1 MKKKTL
7 FMLTISLLVLAFGTT
22 LLTAQEAEEKK
33 EEEVKEVYQFTMD
46 IELPH
51 TAPKS
56 QGRTGT
62 CWCFATI
69 SMMESEFMNAHKKDT
84 VDLSEM
90 FIVRHA
96 YSDKAENY
104 IRFHGK
110 TNFAQGGACHDVI
123 NQMTQHGCVPEDI
136 YSGQNIGEDD
146 HNHSEIGKVLS
157 GMVDAVLE
165 ARRPTP
171 IWKDAFNAAADVY
184 FGTPPESFTFEGGKY
199 TPESFM
205 KNHLDLDPDDYI
217 EITSF
222 SHLPLYEQ
230 VLLKLPDNW
239 TFNDEYYNVKVED
252 LSRIIEHSLKEGHTV
267 AYGGD
272 VSNRHFS
279 SRENGY
285 AIVPKDEKWE
295 DKSLDEI
302 EAEVEEPVEEKEITP
317 ELRQEQYNKF
327 MVTDDH
333 GMHIVGLAHD
343 QKGNTYFYTKNSWG
357 IKGKYDGFLYM
368 SKPFVEL
375 STTALMVN
383 KNVLPKDIKKKLGL

>member
-7 FMLTISLLVLAFGTT
+7 LMLITSLLVFIFCTS
-22 LLTAQEAEEKK
+22 LLTAQEEDKQK
-33 EEEVKEVYQFTMD
+33 EEVKEAYQFTLD
-46 IELPH
+46 VELPH
-51 TAPKS
+51 TPPVS

-62 CWCFATI
+62 CWCFATN
-69 SMMESEFMNAHKKDT
+69 SMLESEFMRNNKKDT
-84 VDLSEM
+84 LNLSEM

-96 YSDKAENY
+96 YTDKAENY

-110 TNFAQGGACHDVI
+110 INFAQGGACHDVI
-123 NQMTQHGCVPEDI
+123 DQMEQHGCVPEI
-136 YSGQNIGEDD
+136 VYTGKNIGEDD
-146 HNHSEIGKVLS
+146 HNHSEIGRVLNA
-157 GMVDAVLE
+157 MVDAVLE

-184 FGTPPESFTFEGGKY
+184 LGTPPETFTHNDKKF
-199 TPESFM
+199 TPKTFL
-205 KNHLDLDPDDYI
+205 KNYLDLDPDDYI

-222 SHLPLYEQ
+222 SHLPLYQQ
-230 VLLKLPDNW
+230 VMLRLPDNW

-267 AYGGD
+267 VYGGD

-279 SRENGY
+279 SRNNGY

-302 EAEVEEPVEEKEITP
+302 EAEVEEPVEEKEITA
-317 ELRQEQYNKF
+317 ELRQKQFDKF
-327 MVTDDH
+327 LVTDDH
-333 GMHIVGLAHD
+333 AMHIVGLAYD
-343 QKGNTYFYTKNSWG
+343 QKGNSYFYTKNSWG
-357 IKGKYDGFLYM
+357 TKGKYNGYLYM

-375 STTALMVN
+375 SITAIMVN
-383 KNVLPKDIKKKLGL
+383 KHALPKDIKKKLGL